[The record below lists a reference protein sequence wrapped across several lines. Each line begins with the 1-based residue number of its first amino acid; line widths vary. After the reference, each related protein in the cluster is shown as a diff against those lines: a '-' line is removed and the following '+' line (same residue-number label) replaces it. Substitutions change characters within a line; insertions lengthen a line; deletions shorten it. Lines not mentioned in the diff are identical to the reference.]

1 MERVESSL
9 PTLAGRYHLRELLG
23 QGGMGAVYLAED
35 ELLGRQVAIKQ
46 IIPTSGT
53 DDRERA
59 ISRLIREARSAARI
73 HHPHVVT
80 VHDVLTVE
88 DQTYVIMEYVD
99 AVNLA
104 QLIRRDGP
112 LEPRRA
118 ARIAAQIADALNA
131 AHRLG
136 VIHRDIKP
144 ANILVADG
152 DHAKLADF
160 GVALASDD
168 PRLTSAGN
176 LVGSVL
182 FMAPEVAQGG
192 AATPASDLYSLGST
206 LFTVIEGHAPFGPNS
221 AQVSATAVLTRLI
234 SRPAPPA
241 ESAGPVTP
249 IITALLSSNPTQRP
263 DAEQTRLALLRAAA
277 GPSATTMPTTPPQ
290 SAPSQPPAAL
300 SQTRLRTPAAPKP
313 PGTDAARSGRAA
325 SPTVPAAPP
334 VAPAPST
341 PAPSTPAPAGQISA
355 VQVSTAQAP
364 AVEGP
369 TLPAPE
375 SAAMSAAKATPK
387 RRRRRRLLLVGA
399 ILSSLILTTAG
410 IWITN
415 EATFWQRFAGHASA
429 TCPGPTISDVTIDAA
444 NGVLTATLTGKISAP
459 NHAITINLNTADDAV
474 VLGWYSWSYHTQAGE
489 LVVVKG
495 NGDFLDLPAP
505 TPSVHND
512 SWRVAIPL
520 ERFPHRSPLRA
531 SVSMD
536 LLDSQGAGT
545 SSEYCSSTSLIFG

>member
-35 ELLGRQVAIKQ
+35 EVLGRQVAIKQ

-59 ISRLIREARSAARI
+59 ITRLIREARSAARI

-152 DHAKLADF
+152 DQAKLADF

-234 SRPAPPA
+234 SRPAPRA

-249 IITALLSSNPTQRP
+249 IITALLSSNPAQRP

-277 GPSATTMPTTPPQ
+277 APSATATPTMPPQ

-300 SQTRLRTPAAPKP
+300 SQTRLHTPAAPMP
-313 PGTDAARSGRAA
+313 PGGDAARSGRAA
-325 SPTVPAAPP
+325 SPAVSATPP

-341 PAPSTPAPAGQISA
+341 PAPA
-355 VQVSTAQAP
+355 VQVSAAQAP
-364 AVEGP
+364 AVEVP
-369 TLPAPE
+369 TLPTPE
-375 SAAMSAAKATPK
+375 SAAASAAKATPK

-399 ILSSLILTTAG
+399 ILSSLILATAG
-410 IWITN
+410 IWIAN

-429 TCPGPTISDVTIDAA
+429 TCPGPAISEVTIDAA
-444 NGVLTATLTGKISAP
+444 NGVLTASLTGKISAP
-459 NHAITINLNTADDAV
+459 NHAITINLNTSDDAV

-505 TPSVHND
+505 TPSVHNN

-520 ERFPHRSPLRA
+520 EKFPHQSPLRA
-531 SVSMD
+531 SVSLD